1 MAKKIFGCFIVV
13 LLAAGF
19 SLTQEPV
26 GINIEIPVRVLDGN
40 RFVDNLTIDNFEIYE
55 NSIRRN
61 INALVLTEKARIIRQ
76 DLKQQVKPDL
86 SRHFCFLFQM
96 TDYNPRISE
105 GMSYFFNN
113 IFQPGDSI
121 MLITPLKQYTLSSKA
136 MEIKS
141 REDIVKDIIN
151 VIRRDTLS
159 GSAEYNSAIID
170 LRRIVSSISSASG
183 GQQTMYQTSIDT
195 TISDS
200 QVSPLE
206 QLLPNYRETLEKLEN
221 MRIVNEASFLNFATY
236 FKSLKGQKI
245 AFLFYQREFR
255 PELDSTTMNR
265 LISNNQDD
273 PALLGQIQELFQV
286 YYRDVNMNVER
297 MKQVFADSSVMM
309 NLLFFSKTPEQ
320 IPGVYMREQ
329 SEDLYQIFSEL
340 ANSTGGIVNS
350 AQNPDAAIRDVS
362 DTADKCYLLYYNSPL
377 SDIQSRFKTVEVVVK
392 GAKYRVLHKQGYFQL
407 EIK

>member
-1 MAKKIFGCFIVV
+1 MVKKIFGCLIVI
-13 LLAAGF
+13 LIAAGF

-26 GINIEIPVRVLDGN
+26 GINIEIPVRVFDGN
-40 RFVDNLTIDNFEIYE
+40 QFVDNLTIDDFEIYE

-61 INALVLTEKARIIRQ
+61 IYALVLTEKAQIIRQ
-76 DLKQQVKPDL
+76 DIKQQIKPDL
-86 SRHFCFLFQM
+86 GRHFCFLFQI

-105 GMSYFFNN
+105 GMTYFFNN
-113 IFQPGDSI
+113 IFQSGDTI
-121 MLITPLKQYTLSSKA
+121 MLITPLKQYSLSSKA
-136 MEIKS
+136 LEIKS
-141 REDIVKDIIN
+141 REDLVKDIIQ

-159 GSAEYNSAIID
+159 GSAEYNSAVID

-183 GQQTMYQTSIDT
+183 GQQTMYQSSIDT
-195 TISDS
+195 TQTSGYT
-200 QVSPLE
+200 SPLE

-221 MRIVNEASFLNFATY
+221 MRIVNEESFLAFATH
-236 FKSLKGQKI
+236 FKSLPGQKI

-265 LISNNQDD
+265 LVSNNQDN

-286 YYRDVNMNVER
+286 YYRDTNMNVER

-309 NLLFFSKTPEQ
+309 NLLFFNKTPEQ
-320 IPGVYMREQ
+320 VPGVYMREQ

-340 ANSTGGIVNS
+340 ADSTGGVINS
-350 AQNPDAAIRDVS
+350 AQNPAAALRDVS
-362 DTADKCYLLYYNSPL
+362 DTADKCYLLYYFSPP
-377 SDIQSRFKTVEVVVK
+377 SDIQSRFKTIEVVVK